1 MNVICFGDSNT
12 FGSDPAKNHERHPY
26 EARWTT
32 RLQKL
37 LGEGYHVIAEGM
49 GGRTTVFDDPL
60 LEGRNGLA
68 ILPVL
73 LHSHRPHKSVAPVL
87 ESRVILIDHVPLG
100 ARLLAVVIAAI
111 HATHDKDT
119 LEILICAGSRS
130 AVKAK
135 TAHIETC
142 SGGTFQIE
150 KSSSIRRDSEAII
163 ASALAV

>member
-1 MNVICFGDSNT
+1 MFELYEVTVPRVSGSGSKINCRPRSSRLIGEIIASPVQQPQLTIAGVIIHKGVSIDF
-12 FGSDPAKNHERHPY
+12 
-26 EARWTT
+26 
-32 RLQKL
+32 
-37 LGEGYHVIAEGM
+37 
-49 GGRTTVFDDPL
+49 
-60 LEGRNGLA
+60 
-68 ILPVL
+68 VL

-135 TAHIETC
+135 TAHIATC